1 MSPSLSVAEETGTTY
16 HSQSPRLLLLMS
28 PSLGVAEER
37 RTTYHSQSP
46 RLLLLMSPSFI
57 RLNYNYE

>member
-1 MSPSLSVAEETGTTY
+1 MSNTVGVAEETGTTY

-28 PSLGVAEER
+28 PSLGVAEETG
-37 RTTYHSQSP
+37 TTYQTQSP
-46 RLLLLMSPSFI
+46 RLLLLMSPTFI